1 MLILLPNPFLDSSAE
16 AYSNMYNKLHI
27 NEWKSIQPGLYIMH
41 AETINC
47 GKIEPC
53 NKSSSVFGQ
62 DDSPSAFRNPLSRAP
77 LVQKVSRSKPNVY
90 SSSVIFFMSRYCVK
104 DAMIGILVVLAYL
117 IQGNS
122 YKYT

>member
-53 NKSSSVFGQ
+53 NK
-62 DDSPSAFRNPLSRAP
+62 A
-77 LVQKVSRSKPNVY
+77 VQYLDK
-90 SSSVIFFMSRYCVK
+90 
-104 DAMIGILVVLAYL
+104 MIVLQHSGTHF
-117 IQGNS
+117 QGLP
-122 YKYT
+122 